1 MILLDLPNDILYNI
15 INKIDINKL
24 YIIEQVNKS
33 LLNIINNTFF
43 IKYNYSYDILK
54 TNIYSFNNR
63 IDILNKVL
71 FNKNSILNK
80 LLYHTDNISFRKL
93 IKNSFVINTL
103 DIIKNKDFVYKII
116 YIYYNLFNEILLHIN
131 KTYLIFID
139 INKYKRNNNIY
150 YLYVNIKYTYKNFYD
165 FLNIFKYLKYLNY
178 NKVL

>member
-1 MILLDLPNDILYNI
+1 MILLDLPNDILYII

-24 YIIEQVNKS
+24 YIIELVNKS

-43 IKYNYSYDILK
+43 IKYNYSYNILK
-54 TNIYSFNNR
+54 NNIYSFNNH
-63 IDILNKVL
+63 IDILNKIL

-80 LLYHTDNISFRKL
+80 LLYHTDNLCFRKL
-93 IKNSFVINTL
+93 IKNSFVINKINTIKYK
-103 DIIKNKDFVYKII
+103 DIIYKII

-131 KTYLIFID
+131 KTYLIFMD

-150 YLYVNIKYTYKNFYD
+150 YVYINIKYTYKNFYD
-165 FLNIFKYLKYLNY
+165 FLNIYKYLKYLNY

>member
-165 FLNIFKYLKYLNY
+165 FLNIFKYLK
-178 NKVL
+178 